1 MRNRISIYSCLAFLA
16 VVVSCSK
23 LPMQE
28 PTDDYVSF
36 YVSDKNFADQDTK
49 AIVEDTEKLFE
60 LKLPLRVCDL
70 AGINS
75 GLTGNNLIKD
85 KEITY
90 NTNYKLWRSSFTWDS
105 NRSYEFYGYML
116 SPGKVGNNANGASV
130 SLVTSY
136 QGNPGHCV
144 DVYQP
149 TSYTH
154 DDAAWSDYL
163 LSYRVNAQGKNKP
176 LVRME
181 MERVT
186 SGVELYISTPEGA
199 ESVVEKIT
207 FTNVTRLMRYT
218 IAEQAISNA
227 TLSGIRNKWVYQTIS
242 GASNPSVTYTRSA
255 NNSSSWF
262 TVAQKAD
269 EDSRF
274 DSKFRMMRFLTVPQ
288 DVTGTLEIVYRVNE
302 TNQTDKTK
310 WTQYTATFDLSQTS
324 VTRWELGR
332 KTRYYIS
339 LDTAVDL
346 EGVIADWVDIDYVEG
361 TFLPR

>member
-1 MRNRISIYSCLAFLA
+1 MRRNTNIYTWLAIMA
-16 VVVSCSK
+16 VFMSCSK
-23 LPMQE
+23 LPMQQDML
-28 PTDDYVSF
+28 DDCVSF

-60 LKLPLRVCDL
+60 LKLPLYVCDL
-70 AGINS
+70 AAINS
-75 GLTGNNLIKD
+75 QDYTDFRGTEFK
-85 KEITY
+85 Y
-90 NTNYKLWRSSFTWDS
+90 NDQYKLWRNTNSKWNT
-105 NRSYEFYGYML
+105 NRNYEFYGYML
-116 SPGKVGNNANGASV
+116 SAGTGTGASV

-136 QGNPGHCV
+136 QGNKGHCV

-149 TSYTH
+149 TAYA
-154 DDAAWSDYL
+154 DNDAAWSDYL
-163 LSYRVNAQGKNKP
+163 LSYRVNAEGKNKP

-181 MERVT
+181 MERIT
-186 SGVELYISTPEGA
+186 SGVELYISTPKGA

-207 FTNVTRLMRYT
+207 FSDVTRLMRYT
-218 IAEQAISNA
+218 IAEHAIANA

-242 GASNPSVTYTRSA
+242 GASNPSVDYTKSA

-262 TVAQKAD
+262 TVTQKD
-269 EDSRF
+269 EEDSRF

-310 WTQYTATFDLSQTS
+310 WTRYTATFDLSQTS

-346 EGVIADWVDIDYVEG
+346 EGVIADWVDIDYMEG

>member
-1 MRNRISIYSCLAFLA
+1 MRKNSNIYIWLAIMA
-16 VVVSCSK
+16 VFISCSK
-23 LPMQE
+23 LPMQQDIS
-28 PTDDYVSF
+28 DDCVSF

-60 LKLPLRVCDL
+60 LKLPLYVCDL

-75 GLTGNNLIKD
+75 QDYKD
-85 KEITY
+85 IIGTQFDY
-90 NTNYKLWRSSFTWDS
+90 NDQYKLWRNSDIKWNA
-105 NRSYEFYGYML
+105 NRNYEFYGYML
-116 SPGKVGNNANGASV
+116 SAGTGSGASV
-130 SLVTSY
+130 SLVSSY
-136 QGNPGHCV
+136 QGNKGHCV

-149 TSYTH
+149 TVYT
-154 DDAAWSDYL
+154 DNDAAWSDYL
-163 LSYRVNAQGKNKP
+163 LSYRVNALGKNKP

-186 SGVELYISTPEGA
+186 SGVELYISTPNGA

-207 FTNVTRLMRYT
+207 FSDVTRLMRYT
-218 IAEQAISNA
+218 IAEHAIANA
-227 TLSGIRNKWVYQTIS
+227 TLFGIRNKWVYQTIS
-242 GASNPSVTYTRSA
+242 GASNTIVNYSKSA
-255 NNSSSWF
+255 NSSSSWF

-274 DSKFRMMRFLTVPQ
+274 DGKFRMMRFLTVPQ